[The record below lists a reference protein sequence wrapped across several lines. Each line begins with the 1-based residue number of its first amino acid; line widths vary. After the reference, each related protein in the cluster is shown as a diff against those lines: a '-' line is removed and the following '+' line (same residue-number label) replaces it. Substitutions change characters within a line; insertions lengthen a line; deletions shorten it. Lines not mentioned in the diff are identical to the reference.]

1 MSGNFTH
8 LVWSV
13 SKEVPDWVSLNWHHH
28 RFVLVTTFFSSTFQ
42 TGRVKHTS
50 FLLLCLFAFFFL
62 VPVLVWWSNNW
73 AIVASLAF
81 ILLTRWRD
89 DEMRSQGPHTLVLLV
104 LRGSLDCLDLIM
116 PLMQYFTI
124 YGHTE
129 ITVMDTYLY
138 TFCIFVSF
146 TSTWSY
152 SFIVVSFIKTFY
164 IIKAS

>member
-1 MSGNFTH
+1 MHFEWKLHTLG
-8 LVWSV
+8 LECVQRG
-13 SKEVPDWVSLNWHHH
+13 PDWVSLNWHHH

-50 FLLLCLFAFFFL
+50 FLLLCLFAYFFL

-89 DEMRSQGPHTLVLLV
+89 EEMRSQGPHTLVLLV

-138 TFCIFVSF
+138 TFSIFVGFSF
-146 TSTWSY
+146 LIY
-152 SFIVVSFIKTFY
+152 SFIVVSLM
-164 IIKAS
+164 